1 MDESTVSSGPETI
14 SVDVESIEKELAPV
28 GVIKSTTH
36 GRIRMQLRPEYRM
49 PEMMAQIKA
58 QLEKDERVQEVTI
71 NGRTGSVT
79 VKYASEHSGH
89 GLLWKAMQEA
99 ELVGEAAFE
108 LPEDEEE
115 PGEGKVGGGGGESTY
130 GKLDG
135 QVASVIYKFDLAVFR
150 RTRGKIHLRGRV
162 VPLALAG
169 LGVAQIAIYG
179 IGLELLPGPLLIWI
193 AHDIH
198 HRVAKEPPL
207 TLTDTPASDASATED
222 TGASRIADSAGPL
235 AGGAAPVAA

>member
-28 GVIKSTTH
+28 GMIKSTTH
-36 GRIRMQLRPEYRM
+36 GRIRMQLRPEYRT

-115 PGEGKVGGGGGESTY
+115 PGEGGGGGESTY

-222 TGASRIADSAGPL
+222 TGASKIADSAGPL

>member
-1 MDESTVSSGPETI
+1 MDESTVSSGPEI
-14 SVDVESIEKELAPV
+14 VSVDVESIEKELAPV

-36 GRIRMQLRPEYRM
+36 GRIRMQLRPEYRT

-115 PGEGKVGGGGGESTY
+115 PGEDGGGGESTY

-135 QVASVIYKFDLAVFR
+135 QVSDLIYKFDLAVFR

-162 VPLALAG
+162 VPLAVAG

-207 TLTDTPASDASATED
+207 TLTDTPTSDASATED

>member
-1 MDESTVSSGPETI
+1 MDESTVSSGPEI
-14 SVDVESIEKELAPV
+14 VSVDVESIEKELAPV

-36 GRIRMQLRPEYRM
+36 GRIRMQLRPEYRT
-49 PEMMAQIKA
+49 PEMIAQIKA

-71 NGRTGSVT
+71 NERTGSVT

-115 PGEGKVGGGGGESTY
+115 PGEGGGGESTY

-222 TGASRIADSAGPL
+222 VGASRIADSAGPL

>member
-1 MDESTVSSGPETI
+1 MDESTVSSGPEI
-14 SVDVESIEKELAPV
+14 VSVDVELIEKELAPV

-36 GRIRMQLRPEYRM
+36 GRIRMQLRPEYRT

-71 NGRTGSVT
+71 NERTGSVT

-115 PGEGKVGGGGGESTY
+115 PGEGGGGGESTY

-135 QVASVIYKFDLAVFR
+135 QVAERDLQIRPGSFPAHPR
-150 RTRGKIHLRGRV
+150 QDSPARAGGSPRPGRTRRG
-162 VPLALAG
+162 
-169 LGVAQIAIYG
+169 
-179 IGLELLPGPLLIWI
+179 
-193 AHDIH
+193 
-198 HRVAKEPPL
+198 
-207 TLTDTPASDASATED
+207 SDRHIRNR
-222 TGASRIADSAGPL
+222 TGAAAGASPDL
-235 AGGAAPVAA
+235 DRP